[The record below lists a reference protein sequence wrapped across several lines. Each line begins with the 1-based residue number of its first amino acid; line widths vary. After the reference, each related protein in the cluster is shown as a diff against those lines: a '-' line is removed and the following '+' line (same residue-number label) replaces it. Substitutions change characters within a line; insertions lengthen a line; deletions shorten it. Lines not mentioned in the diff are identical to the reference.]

1 VPKWRKVLLICQP
14 TVILDSFGGSF
25 VAISTSTDYNILT
38 SNMAEVKENVATA
51 TDVQPVVTFKKRNA
65 KAKVN
70 IRERPPTPTPPESD
84 GSSSEDE
91 SGHRVKRR
99 KKNTSTVTV
108 SSMSSKPSDKDISAT
123 VFTADR
129 NASITSTNDAT
140 KQSNW
145 FDEGSKAPQKSVG
158 PVKAPT
164 NVRMTVVTDFA
175 PDVCKD
181 YKTTGFCG
189 FGK

>member
-1 VPKWRKVLLICQP
+1 
-14 TVILDSFGGSF
+14 
-25 VAISTSTDYNILT
+25 
-38 SNMAEVKENVATA
+38 MAEAKENVATA

-70 IRERPPTPTPPESD
+70 IRERPPTPSPPESD

-99 KKNTSTVTV
+99 KKNTSAVTV
-108 SSMSSKPSDKDISAT
+108 SSIGSKPFDNDISAT

-145 FDEGSKAPQKSVG
+145 FDEESKNAPKRSVG

-164 NVRMTVVTDFA
+164 NVRMTVVTDFS